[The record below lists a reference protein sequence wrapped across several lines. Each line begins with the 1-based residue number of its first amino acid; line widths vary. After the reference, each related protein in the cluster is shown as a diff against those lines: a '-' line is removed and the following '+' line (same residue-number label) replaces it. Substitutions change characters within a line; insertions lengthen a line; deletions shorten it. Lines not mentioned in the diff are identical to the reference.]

1 MNKANVIIIGS
12 GISALQLAKSLRCDL
27 NVIILTK
34 SNVYNSN
41 SFFAQGGVAAAIG
54 KKDHP
59 NKHYLD
65 TLEAGRFH
73 NDPVAVEKLTQE
85 GPALINSLIA
95 EGCSFDK
102 GLDGELSLGME
113 GAHSD
118 HRIVHSGGDATGRNL
133 IQFMTANVN
142 QNITIMENIFV
153 FDLLMDEHDGRCI
166 GVKGKYP
173 DGRTVIFLGDHIV
186 IATGGCGQLYNYTSN
201 AATVTGD
208 GIALAYKAGAEI
220 TDMEF
225 IQFHPTLLHIDG
237 DAVGLI
243 SEAVR
248 GEGGRLVTKEGKS
261 IMNSIHPLGDL
272 APRHIVSQ
280 TIYHYLENEE
290 RVFLDI
296 SSVQR
301 FEERFPTITA
311 LCEQHGINIKKGL
324 LPVVPGSHFLMG
336 GIKTDLLGRS
346 SLEGLYAIG
355 EAACTG
361 IHGANRLASNSLLEG
376 LFIGKKLAEWINS
389 TPIRNSVSLKSIKQ
403 SEIRMSIAKLL
414 PLPSIIQKSM
424 MENAGIMR
432 TKNGLSRQKEW
443 LESFHIN
450 KYLEADFAELSI
462 EEIEMVFMLITAWLV
477 TDSALKRTESRG
489 GHFRQDYP
497 CENDRDWLRKQII
510 QCRKTEKD
518 DKHEQIETAIA
529 T

>member
-1 MNKANVIIIGS
+1 MKKCNVIIIGS

-41 SFFAQGGVAAAIG
+41 SFFAQGGVAAAVG
-54 KKDHP
+54 KMDHP
-59 NKHYLD
+59 DKHYLD

-73 NDPVAVEKLTQE
+73 NDPEAVKKITEE
-85 GPALINSLIA
+85 GPALINGLIA
-95 EGCSFDK
+95 EGCSFDI
-102 GLDGELSLGME
+102 GTDGELLLGME

-142 QNITIMENIFV
+142 QNITIMENVFV
-153 FDLLMDEHDGRCI
+153 FDLLMDDAGERCI

-173 DGRTVIFLGDHIV
+173 DGRTEVFFGEHIV
-186 IATGGCGQLYNYTSN
+186 LATGGCGRLFAYTSN
-201 AATVTGD
+201 ADTVTGD
-208 GIALAYKAGAEI
+208 GIALAYRAGAEI

-225 IQFHPTLLHIDG
+225 IQFHPTLLHING
-237 DAVGLI
+237 KAVGLI

-248 GEGGRLVTKEGKS
+248 GEGGRLVTKAGKS
-261 IMNSIHPLGDL
+261 IMESIHPLSDL

-280 TIYHYLENEE
+280 TIYHYLENGEP
-290 RVFLDI
+290 VFLDI
-296 SSVQR
+296 SSVKG

-311 LCEQHGINIKKGL
+311 LCEEHGINIKEGL
-324 LPVVPGSHFLMG
+324 LPIVPGSHFLMG
-336 GIKTDLLGRS
+336 GIITDLLGRS

-355 EAACTG
+355 EAACSG

-376 LFIGKKLAEWINS
+376 LFIGKKLAEWINTS
-389 TPIRNSVSLKSIKQ
+389 PVLHSVSLKSYGQ
-403 SEIRMSIAKLL
+403 SSIPMSITKQ
-414 PLPSIIQKSM
+414 LPSQASIQKLM
-424 MENAGIMR
+424 MENVGIMR
-432 TKNGLSRQKEW
+432 TKDGLSRQKEW

-450 KYLEADFAELSI
+450 KQLDGNIDNLSI
-462 EEIEMVFMLITAWLV
+462 EEIEMIFMLITAWLV

-510 QCRKTEKD
+510 HRRKTEKD
-518 DKHEQIETAIA
+518 DKHEQIKAALA